1 MSLQIKGLQDLID
14 DFEQQTKVKVSKNAL
29 KKAGEYVLG
38 VEKNVVDKYH
48 SDWARPMGINHLKK
62 FPIRSYRGSAF
73 IDIGIKGK
81 KQKNADKRKTEWDAV
96 RGLYYNHY
104 GFFHN
109 RTGNYVAGS
118 RWMDKAFEQ
127 SEDEAYKI
135 LSNEMLKEIGI
146 E

>member
-1 MSLQIKGLQDLID
+1 MSLQIKGLQELID
-14 DFEQQTKVKVSKNAL
+14 DFEHQTKVKVSKNAL

-38 VEKNVVDKYH
+38 VEKDVVGGRHDK
-48 SDWARPMGINHLKK
+48 WARPMGINNLKK

-81 KQKNADKRKTEWDAV
+81 KTKDADKRKTEWSAV
-96 RGLYYNHY
+96 RGLFYNHY

-109 RTGNYVAGS
+109 KSGQYIAGS
-118 RWMDKAFEQ
+118 RWMDVAYEKSEEQAF
-127 SEDEAYKI
+127 KI

-146 E
+146 D

>member
-1 MSLQIKGLQDLID
+1 MSLQIKGLQELID
-14 DFEQQTKVKVSKNAL
+14 DFERQSKVKVSKSAL
-29 KKAGEYVLG
+29 KKAGEYVLS
-38 VEKNVVDKYH
+38 VEKDVAGSTHDK
-48 SDWARPMGINHLKK
+48 WARPAGVNNLKK

-73 IDIGIKGK
+73 IDVGIKGK
-81 KQKNADKRKTEWDAV
+81 RQKDTDKRKTEWDMV
-96 RGLYYNHY
+96 RGLFYNHY

-109 RTGNYVAGS
+109 KTGNYVAGS

-127 SEDEAYKI
+127 SENEAYKI

>member
-1 MSLQIKGLQDLID
+1 MQQLID

-38 VEKNVVDKYH
+38 VEKQVAGGRHNK
-48 SDWARPMGINHLKK
+48 WARPAGVNNLKK

-73 IDIGIKGK
+73 IEIGIKGK
-81 KQKNADKRKTEWDAV
+81 KTKDAEKRKTEWDAV

-109 RTGNYVAGS
+109 RTGKYVAGS
-118 RWMDKAFEQ
+118 RWMDTAFDKSEEQ
-127 SEDEAYKI
+127 AYKI

-146 E
+146 D

>member
-1 MSLQIKGLQDLID
+1 MSLQIKGLQELID
-14 DFEQQTKVKVSKNAL
+14 DFDNQTKYKVSKNAL

-38 VEKNVVDKYH
+38 VEKDVVGGRHDK
-48 SDWARPMGINHLKK
+48 WARPMGINNLKK

-81 KQKNADKRKTEWDAV
+81 KTKDAEKRKTEWSAV
-96 RGLYYNHY
+96 RGLFYNHY

-109 RTGNYVAGS
+109 KSGQYIAGS
-118 RWMDKAFEQ
+118 RWMDVAYEKSEEQAF
-127 SEDEAYKI
+127 KI

-146 E
+146 D

>member
-1 MSLQIKGLQDLID
+1 MSLQVKGLQQLID
-14 DFEQQTKVKVSKNAL
+14 DFEQQNKVKVSKKAL
-29 KKAGEYVLG
+29 KTAGEYVLN
-38 VEKNVVDKYH
+38 VEKEVAGNRH
-48 SDWARPMGINHLKK
+48 SKWARPQGINNLKK

-81 KQKNADKRKTEWDAV
+81 KTKDADKRKTEWDAV

-109 RTGNYVAGS
+109 KTGKYVAGS
-118 RWMDKAFEQ
+118 RWMDTAYDKSEEQAF
-127 SEDEAYKI
+127 KI

>member
-1 MSLQIKGLQDLID
+1 MSLQIKGLQELID
-14 DFEQQTKVKVSKNAL
+14 DFEQQNKVKVSKKAL

-38 VEKNVVDKYH
+38 VEKDVVKDRH
-48 SDWARPMGINHLKK
+48 RTWARPEGINNLKK
-62 FPIRSYRGSAF
+62 FPIRSYQGSAF

-81 KQKNADKRKTEWDAV
+81 KTKNAEKRKTEWDAV

-109 RTGNYVAGS
+109 KTGKYVAGS
-118 RWMDKAFEQ
+118 RWMDTAYEKSEEQAF
-127 SEDEAYKI
+127 KI

-146 E
+146 D